1 MLWPRVQLHELGD
14 QSWCPAWLHH
24 HEQFS
29 LSQLWNLR
37 VPFWSRGSLATQACA
52 VIEEQ
57 LRDISSYTIVDICA
71 GAGGPTPFIESEL
84 NSKAEAQGKEPVRFV
99 LADMFPPVDVWSAI
113 AKKQP
118 NVEFVERPVD
128 ARDVGRLAADD
139 KRECRV
145 FNICFHHFDDMDAR
159 GILGSALDEADAFM
173 YGTDRVL
180 LRTLLHENKV
190 ANKVAVESS
199 KSLPARSRRAS
210 TRLSSSS
217 GASTSHC
224 CGTGTLPCICS
235 SHSSCLSRP
244 WRSGWTG
251 SSRVCARA
259 PQQRF
264 KISLRVQG
272 ETLTVGPLAAERRT
286 CSGR

>member
-99 LADMFPPVDVWSAI
+99 LTDMFPPVDVWSAI

-159 GILGSALDEADAFM
+159 GILGSALDEADAFIIFEITARQVSTCL
-173 YGTDRVL
+173 YSPLVFFWGFYVSLLWYWHSPVHLFFTFLLPIAPLALWVDGFISC
-180 LRTLLHENKV
+180 LRTRT
-190 ANKVAVESS
+190 
-199 KSLPARSRRAS
+199 PAEIQNILA
-210 TRLSSSS
+210 SS
-217 GASTSHC
+217 GRD
-224 CGTGTLPCICS
+224 LD
-235 SHSSCLSRP
+235 
-244 WRSGWTG
+244 GWTF
-251 SSRVCARA
+251 SSGE
-259 PQQRF
+259 
-264 KISLRVQG
+264 KNVQWPFI
-272 ETLTVGPLAAERRT
+272 TLYYFVGRK
-286 CSGR
+286 S